1 MIKNSI
7 KMKNTLLLKPHV
19 SRLTPHDF
27 NTEDSKNTQRA
38 FSKQPL
44 LIQSNKLNLSL
55 TIHVSRL
62 TSSTHHSLL
71 TTHLLLIILL
81 VSLSASS
88 QSYKKIHEKAI
99 LIDTHN
105 DFPTTS
111 IEKNVGLDQDL
122 KGKTH
127 SDLKRFK
134 EAGVDIQIF
143 SIWCDGVKEQ
153 PYALANRQIDSVYEW
168 TRRNPGQM
176 MMVYNSKDL
185 AMAVKQKKLGAM
197 LGVEGG
203 HMIENDLSKLEALY
217 KRGVRYMT
225 LTWNNSTDWASSAME
240 ETNTP
245 DKLKQKGLS
254 DFGKQV
260 VEKMNSL
267 GMLVDLSHT
276 GEKTFWDAIAIT
288 TKPVLVSHSCS
299 YTLCPIFRNLK
310 DDQIKAI
317 GKNGGVI
324 HLNFF
329 SGFVDSN
336 FMKRTLQFNARH
348 KAERDS
354 MLKTV
359 TDPYFADLY
368 LFDKYPDEVKSL
380 RPPLEMLIDH
390 LDYIVKLIGVDHVGM
405 GSDFDGINSSPQ
417 QLDDVTGFPLITGE
431 LLKRGYSK
439 KDINKILGGNF
450 IRLLK
455 ANEVH

>member
-1 MIKNSI
+1 MDHPSTQIPP
-7 KMKNTLLLKPHV
+7 T
-19 SRLTPHDF
+19 SR
-27 NTEDSKNTQRA
+27 
-38 FSKQPL
+38 
-44 LIQSNKLNLSL
+44 SL
-55 TIHVSRL
+55 THSSFPMTRTITILIFLLFSL
-62 TSSTHHSLL
+62 TS
-71 TTHLLLIILL
+71 
-81 VSLSASS
+81 SS
-88 QSYKKIHEKAI
+88 QSYKKIHAKAI
-99 LIDTHN
+99 LVDTHN
-105 DFPTTS
+105 DFPTAS

-134 EAGVDIQIF
+134 EGGVDIQIF
-143 SIWCDGVKEQ
+143 SIWCDGVREQ

-168 TRRNPGQM
+168 ARRNPNQM
-176 MMVYNSKDL
+176 MMVYNSRDL
-185 AMAVKQKKLGAM
+185 SMAVKQKKLGAM

-240 ETNTP
+240 ETNSP
-245 DKLKQKGLS
+245 EKLKQKGLTA
-254 DFGKQV
+254 FGKQV
-260 VEKMNSL
+260 VQKMNSL

-276 GEKTFWDAIAIT
+276 GEQTFWDAINIT
-288 TKPVLVSHSCS
+288 TKPVLVSHSCVHQ
-299 YTLCPIFRNLK
+299 LCPVFRNLK

-336 FMKRTLQFNARH
+336 FFKRTALFNERH

-354 MLKTV
+354 LLKTV
-359 TDPYFADLY
+359 TDPYFADSY
-368 LFDKYPDEVKSL
+368 LFEKYSEEVNAL
-380 RPPLEMLIDH
+380 RAPFSTLMDH

-417 QLDDVTGFPLITGE
+417 QLDDVTNFPLITE
-431 LLKRGYSK
+431 HLLKRGYSK
-439 KDINKILGGNF
+439 KDINKILGENF

-455 ANEVH
+455 ANETK